1 MTTFHFKESEQMK
14 EKRSLFNL
22 IFGRQKQ
29 APATASYL
37 QMLNGYNPTFT
48 TFDGEIYDSK
58 VARQCIDRIATC
70 CAKLIPKHIKGSIN
84 NEVNLSINQL
94 LQNRP
99 NPFMSTY
106 DFIYKIISMLYT
118 DSNAFVY
125 IQKDTKGYITGFY
138 PVEATSYQ
146 LFQNENGEIYLQFIF
161 LNGQTYYIPY
171 LQLIH
176 LRLFY
181 NQNDLFGTKSGVLK
195 TDLQT
200 SVTASEGIA
209 NAVRT
214 SNNLKGILKFT
225 NSMLKEKD
233 IKASKDAFV
242 KDYLNME
249 NTSGIASLDA
259 KAEFQEVNIKPITLD
274 KAQLEQ
280 VNNNVYDYF
289 GISEKIIRNDFTDN
303 EWNAFYEGVIEPRA
317 MQLSYEFTNKIF
329 SNRAIEEGN
338 KIIFTANRLQ
348 YQSLDKKKQILEI
361 ALPYGL
367 LTKDMALEVLDLPP
381 IGGDEGKKIIQSLNN
396 IDSSIANS
404 YQGGDENNG
413 KEN

>member
-1 MTTFHFKESEQMK
+1 MIIFHFKESEQMK
-14 EKRSLFNL
+14 EKRSLFSM
-22 IFGRQKQ
+22 IFGKQKQ
-29 APATASYL
+29 APVTASYL
-37 QMLNGYNPTFT
+37 QMLNGFNPTFT
-48 TFDGEIYDSK
+48 NYTGDLYESK
-58 VARQCIDRIATC
+58 VARQCIDRIATY

-84 NEVNLSINQL
+84 NEVDLTINQL

-99 NPFMSTY
+99 NPLMNTY

-118 DSNAFVY
+118 DSNAFVF
-125 IQKDTKGYITGFY
+125 IQKDKQGYITGFY
-138 PVEATSYQ
+138 PVTATQYE
-146 LFQNENGEIYLQFIF
+146 LFQNESNEVYLQFDFI
-161 LNGQTYYIPY
+161 NGQTYYIPY

-181 NQNDLFGTKSGVLK
+181 NKGDIFGTNSNVLK
-195 TDLQT
+195 TDIQT

-209 NAVRT
+209 NAIKT

-242 KDYLNME
+242 KDYLNLE

-289 GISEKIIRNDFTDN
+289 GISEKIIRNDFSDD

-329 SNRAIEEGN
+329 SNVAIQKGN
-338 KIIFTANRLQ
+338 KIVFTANRLQ
-348 YQSLDKKKQILEI
+348 YQSLEKKKQILAI

-381 IGGDEGKKIIQSLNN
+381 IGGEEGQKIIQSLNN
-396 IDSSIANS
+396 IDSSIAND
-404 YQGGDENNG
+404 YQGVNKNG
-413 KEN
+413 EKN

>member
-1 MTTFHFKESEQMK
+1 MK
-14 EKRSLFNL
+14 EKRSLFGM
-22 IFGRQKQ
+22 IFGKQKQ
-29 APATASYL
+29 APITASYL
-37 QMLNGYNPTFT
+37 QMLNGFNPTFT
-48 TFDGEIYDSK
+48 NYTGNLYESK
-58 VARQCIDRIATC
+58 VARQCIDRIATY

-84 NEVNLSINQL
+84 NEVNLTINQL

-99 NPFMSTY
+99 NPLMNTY

-118 DSNAFVY
+118 DSNAFVF
-125 IQKDTKGYITGFY
+125 IQKDKQGYITGFY
-138 PVEATSYQ
+138 PIIATQYE
-146 LFQNENGEIYLQFIF
+146 LFQNESNEVYLQFDF

-181 NQNDLFGTKSGVLK
+181 NKGDIFGTNSNVLK
-195 TDLQT
+195 TDIQT

-209 NAVRT
+209 NAIKT

-242 KDYLNME
+242 KDYLNLE

-303 EWNAFYEGVIEPRA
+303 EWNAFFEGVIEPRA

-329 SNRAIEEGN
+329 SNIAIQEGN

-381 IGGDEGKKIIQSLNN
+381 IGGEEGKKIIQSLNN
-396 IDSSIANS
+396 IDSSIAND
-404 YQGGDENNG
+404 YQGGE
-413 KEN
+413 

>member
-1 MTTFHFKESEQMK
+1 MR
-14 EKRSLFNL
+14 EKRSLFKL
-22 IFGRQKQ
+22 IFGKEKQ
-29 APATASYL
+29 APITSQFL
-37 QMLNGYNPTFT
+37 QMLNNFNPTFT
-48 TFDGEIYDSK
+48 TFDGNIYDSK
-58 VARQCIDRIATC
+58 VARQCIDRIATY
-70 CAKLIPKHIKGSIN
+70 CAKMIPKHIKGSIN
-84 NEVNLSINQL
+84 NEVNLSINQM
-94 LQNRP
+94 LQNKP
-99 NPFMSTY
+99 NPFMNTY
-106 DFIYKIISMLYT
+106 DFIYKIISNLYT

-125 IQKDTKGYITGFY
+125 IHKADGYIKGFY
-138 PVEATSYQ
+138 PVLASSYQ
-146 LFQNENGEIYLQFIF
+146 LYQNESGEIYLQFNFI
-161 LNGQTYYIPY
+161 NGQTYYIPY
-171 LQLIH
+171 LELIH

-181 NQNDLFGTKSGVLK
+181 NKDDLFGSKSNVLA

-242 KDYLNME
+242 RDYLNLE

-289 GISEKIIRNDFTDN
+289 GISEKIVRNEFTDVD
-303 EWNAFYEGVIEPRA
+303 WNAFYEGVIEPRA

-329 SNRAIEEGN
+329 SNEAIQNGN
-338 KIIFTANRLQ
+338 KIIFTTNRLQ
-348 YQSLDKKKQILEI
+348 YQGLDKKKQVLEI

-367 LTKDMALEVLDLPP
+367 LTKDLALEILDLPP
-381 IGGDEGKKIIQSLNN
+381 IRRN
-396 IDSSIANS
+396 
-404 YQGGDENNG
+404 
-413 KEN
+413 